1 MSPALAEAGW
11 TEAGGGCAVEWRY
24 CMDGVR
30 YVEDINKELYR
41 GVCAAC
47 PCNRV
52 GDGVLSREGG
62 GWLDIACHHP
72 IMLST

>member
-30 YVEDINKELYR
+30 YVEDINKEF
-41 GVCAAC
+41 
-47 PCNRV
+47 
-52 GDGVLSREGG
+52 
-62 GWLDIACHHP
+62 I
-72 IMLST
+72 